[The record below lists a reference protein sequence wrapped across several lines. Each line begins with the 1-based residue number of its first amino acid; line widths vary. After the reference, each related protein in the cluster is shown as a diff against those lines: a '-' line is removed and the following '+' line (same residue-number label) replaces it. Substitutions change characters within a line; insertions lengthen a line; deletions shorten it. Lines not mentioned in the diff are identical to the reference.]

1 MGFWAG
7 WQQEMKF
14 LETELAVPLISSA
27 GAGYV

>member
-14 LETELAVPLISSA
+14 LEMQLAAPLISSA
-27 GAGYV
+27 GAGCV